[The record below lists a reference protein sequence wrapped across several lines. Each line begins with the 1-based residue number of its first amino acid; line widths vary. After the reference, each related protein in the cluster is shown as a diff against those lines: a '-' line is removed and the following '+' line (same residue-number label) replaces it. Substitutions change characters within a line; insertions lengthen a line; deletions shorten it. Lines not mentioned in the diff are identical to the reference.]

1 MAEVLK
7 EFANVALT
15 ATNFNSSGEYTVL
28 TNNSTTQAVIKD
40 INATSTTANSV
51 DSNIILTNGITTIAT
66 GGPSTG
72 FELIP
77 QSGTLKVEFN
87 PTLSA
92 GILRDHALFHPM
104 NPAGAG
110 CGYLQHNLTK
120 LESQNYPVIDGS
132 TYAPAFTN
140 VATENTGPPDFTHG
154 TNVAWFFINKAETR
168 AFHFIYDGN
177 STTQVY
183 WCTIS
188 SGTFGS
194 WTTFSLGSYQ
204 YPAIDPETEKFYVQ
218 YGTNVVRAYDLNAS
232 NPVTYTEFSSA
243 FTGMSPTP
251 SAPSTYAHTASV
263 NGIFFTLPRTS
274 YDDRVQYFDPATGNR
289 GVITRNTNN
298 YYIDSNG
305 FMAVCYNPT
314 EKNYY
319 IITKQNEY
327 YRMYFFNVDGV
338 DGALSGDYTSTYIE
352 NHSGGHTTFV
362 GNNRFGHGTS
372 DGHFVFSMN
381 ANRARITK
389 PHAVND
395 GSGSYGTQV
404 HTATTVSDYPV
415 SGPIL
420 SKRSTGSTIPLT
432 QLKPIG
438 LKVKVSGV
446 EITGVS

>member
-77 QSGTLKVEFN
+77 QSGTLKVQFN

-92 GILRDHALFHPM
+92 GILRDHSLFHAAS
-104 NPAGAG
+104 NNGAAA
-110 CGYLQHNLTK
+110 YLKHNLTK
-120 LESQNYPVIDGS
+120 TESQNYPVIDGS
-132 TYAPAFTN
+132 TYVPAFTN
-140 VATENTGPPDFTHG
+140 VATENTGPATYG
-154 TNVAWFFINKAETR
+154 TANVAWFFINKAETQ
-168 AFHFIYDGN
+168 AFVFVYDGN
-177 STTQVY
+177 STTNVS
-183 WCTIS
+183 WCTYS

-194 WTTFSLGSYQ
+194 WTDLGLGSYN
-204 YPAIDPETEKFYVQ
+204 YAALDPETEKMMLHT
-218 YGTNVVRAYDLNAS
+218 GTNSVRVWDLVGTPSYVDYPN
-232 NPVTYTEFSSA
+232 A

-251 SAPSTYAHTASV
+251 ANKSSYAHSASV

-274 YDDRVQYFDPATGNR
+274 YDNRVQYFDPATGNR
-289 GVITRNTNN
+289 GVITRNTVN
-298 YYIDSNG
+298 YLIANNG
-305 FMAVCYNPT
+305 FLAVCYNPT

-319 IITKQNEY
+319 ILTKASTGY
-327 YRMYFFNVDGV
+327 KMYFFNVDGV

-352 NHSGGHTTFV
+352 TNSGGHTNFSST
-362 GNNRFGHGTS
+362 NRWGHGTT
-372 DGHFVFSMN
+372 DGHFVFSMQDN
-381 ANRARITK
+381 KARITK

-395 GSGSYGTQV
+395 GSGSYGTVV
-404 HTATTVSDYPV
+404 HTATTASNYPIA
-415 SGPIL
+415 GPVL
-420 SKRSTGSTIPLT
+420 SKRSTGATIPLT